1 MRNLKV
7 WQKLGIL
14 GLVFGFAFLLVTGEL
29 IRERVGNRVARME
42 RSRAGVELYQS
53 LITLR
58 SDLQSHRDLTVGAVF
73 DQSDFRSLRTNA
85 RQALDMS
92 LEKTANIVNN
102 VAGTLLV
109 EDAWRTT
116 NLEVNNAIA
125 STNSVPDIYYDHTTA
140 LASIDLFIGYM
151 ADDAGWREDMNA
163 TRSRLSDVLQLRG
176 PKALELLS
184 KARYEGIELAVTGQ
198 PASDDKW
205 HGLQQILTEIG
216 ALLTDTNSSL
226 ITQLG
231 KARDEDGIQKHMEN
245 RQALAESV
253 QRLNR
258 DLRSISHIQRKLEVG
273 PDRFY
278 EESTAAI
285 NELEKMLRASAA
297 AMKTSLDR
305 GIETAHKTTLIIVFL
320 ALFVLVAVSLFAYFV
335 IRDITRPLQQLVV
348 LSDRLAGGDLTINVP
363 FEDRRDELGVLMS
376 SFNGMV
382 SNLNRIV
389 SQVQKSGVQVN
400 TSINQISVT
409 GREQQTAAQAIADT
423 TSDIGETANR
433 ISTTSQELVNMMS
446 DAFTVTE
453 DTTRLASQGQAGLT
467 RMRDTM
473 QQITEAASLIH
484 TKLDVLNE
492 KAGNINLVITTI
504 TKIADRTN
512 LLSLNAAIEAEK
524 AGEYGRGFSVVA
536 TEIRRLADQTTKAT
550 NDIELMVKE
559 MQAAVTTGVLAMNK
573 YSDEVKDGASDVRQI
588 SEQLDQIIQQVQ
600 ALTPRFEL
608 VNEGVN
614 SHATGGQ
621 QISDSLAQLSRT
633 VKQTARSLEES
644 NGAIEHLKEA
654 AYGLRDGVSRF
665 KLPK

>member
-1 MRNLKV
+1 M
-7 WQKLGIL
+7 
-14 GLVFGFAFLLVTGEL
+14 
-29 IRERVGNRVARME
+29 
-42 RSRAGVELYQS
+42 
-53 LITLR
+53 
-58 SDLQSHRDLTVGAVF
+58 
-73 DQSDFRSLRTNA
+73 
-85 RQALDMS
+85 
-92 LEKTANIVNN
+92 
-102 VAGTLLV
+102 
-109 EDAWRTT
+109 
-116 NLEVNNAIA
+116 
-125 STNSVPDIYYDHTTA
+125 
-140 LASIDLFIGYM
+140 
-151 ADDAGWREDMNA
+151 
-163 TRSRLSDVLQLRG
+163 
-176 PKALELLS
+176 ELLS

-231 KARDEDGIQKHMEN
+231 KARDEDGIQNHMEN

-504 TKIADRTN
+504 TKIADR
-512 LLSLNAAIEAEK
+512 
-524 AGEYGRGFSVVA
+524 
-536 TEIRRLADQTTKAT
+536 
-550 NDIELMVKE
+550 
-559 MQAAVTTGVLAMNK
+559 
-573 YSDEVKDGASDVRQI
+573 
-588 SEQLDQIIQQVQ
+588 
-600 ALTPRFEL
+600 
-608 VNEGVN
+608 
-614 SHATGGQ
+614 
-621 QISDSLAQLSRT
+621 
-633 VKQTARSLEES
+633 
-644 NGAIEHLKEA
+644 
-654 AYGLRDGVSRF
+654 
-665 KLPK
+665 

>member
-231 KARDEDGIQKHMEN
+231 KARDEDGIQNHMEN

-504 TKIADRTN
+504 TKIADR
-512 LLSLNAAIEAEK
+512 
-524 AGEYGRGFSVVA
+524 
-536 TEIRRLADQTTKAT
+536 
-550 NDIELMVKE
+550 
-559 MQAAVTTGVLAMNK
+559 
-573 YSDEVKDGASDVRQI
+573 
-588 SEQLDQIIQQVQ
+588 
-600 ALTPRFEL
+600 
-608 VNEGVN
+608 
-614 SHATGGQ
+614 
-621 QISDSLAQLSRT
+621 
-633 VKQTARSLEES
+633 
-644 NGAIEHLKEA
+644 
-654 AYGLRDGVSRF
+654 
-665 KLPK
+665 

>member
-205 HGLQQILTEIG
+205 HGLQQILTGIG

-231 KARDEDGIQKHMEN
+231 KARDEDGIQNHMEN